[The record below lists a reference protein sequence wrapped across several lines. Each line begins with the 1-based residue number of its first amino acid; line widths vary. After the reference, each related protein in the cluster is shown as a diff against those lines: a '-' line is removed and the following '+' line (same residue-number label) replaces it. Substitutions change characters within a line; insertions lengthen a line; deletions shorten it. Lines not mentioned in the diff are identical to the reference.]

1 MKAQVVKLN
10 LEGELCPYT
19 LILAIK
25 KSEEIADDLKSGKK
39 ILEIMVDHPPI
50 VDNFPEEFKNR
61 GYKVKI
67 KKLGSAEWLATIKI

>member
-1 MKAQVVKLN
+1 MKPKIVELN

-25 KSEEIADDLKSGKK
+25 KSKEIADDLKAGKK
-39 ILEIMVDHPPI
+39 ILEVLVDHPPVI
-50 VDNFPEEFKNR
+50 DNFPEEFKNR

-67 KKLGSAEWLATIKI
+67 KKLGSARWVVAIGI